1 MSGNYPLLLEK
12 AARLYE
18 RHEAGRQDT
27 FNVFSVLRSESD
39 EVNLH
44 SRFLA
49 ALLDYRRSPDKS
61 RRNLE
66 DFLDPGFL
74 RSLGDDDKRSDAGS
88 DIPNFEP
95 DRMIV
100 ERESDNIDILIHDP
114 YSEPRQAVVI
124 ENKIHAGDQPDQ
136 LKRYTEQLERRGYPR
151 PHILVL
157 YLTLD
162 GHKASEDSAG
172 GVAYKCVS
180 YRELIDW
187 LKRCQERA
195 CDVPALRESVAQYL
209 HLVQKLTGMDFT
221 EAYMNGLKELCL
233 KDNNLVLVHDLKEA
247 MVEAQISL
255 LVKFWREIKC
265 EMEKIQNLP
274 KKEAQYSDI
283 TEKRIREFVTWKKN
297 FGYHGLHYEFRGTAT
312 LGVEVGR
319 ANIYIGV
326 RCHIDNKNEYE
337 NIKENL
343 KGGKSPEECWP
354 WWEWHPEDVNLK
366 NPTRKNLELLADD
379 CKRQKYAADIATRAS
394 EVWQKLQDAG
404 LVQLPRQ

>member
-18 RHEAGRQDT
+18 RHEAGRLDT

-49 ALLDYRRSPDKS
+49 ALLDYRKSPDKP
-61 RRNLE
+61 RRNLG
-66 DFLDPGFL
+66 DFLDPEFL
-74 RSLGDDDKRSDAGS
+74 RSLGDDDKRSDVGGY
-88 DIPNFEP
+88 IPNFEP

-114 YSEPRQAVVI
+114 YSKPKQAVVI
-124 ENKIHAGDQPDQ
+124 ENKIHAGDQPGQ
-136 LKRYTEQLERRGYPR
+136 LRRYTKQLECRGYPR
-151 PHILVL
+151 PHVLVL

-162 GHKASEDSAG
+162 GHEASEDSASG
-172 GVAYKCVS
+172 IAYTRVS
-180 YRELIDW
+180 YRELVPW
-187 LKRCQERA
+187 LERCQERA
-195 CDVPALRESVAQYL
+195 CDVPALRESIAQYL
-209 HLVQKLTGMDFT
+209 HLVRKLTGTDFT
-221 EAYMNGLKELCL
+221 EAYMNELKELCL

-255 LVKFWREIKC
+255 LVKLWREIKC
-265 EMEKIQNLP
+265 EMEKIQNP
-274 KKEAQYSDI
+274 SMKEAQYSDI

-297 FGYHGLHYEFRGTAT
+297 FGYHGLHYEFSGPAT

-326 RCHIDNKNEYE
+326 RCHKGNEKEYE
-337 NIKENL
+337 NIERKL
-343 KGGKSPEECWP
+343 QGGKSPEECWP

-379 CKRQKYAADIATRAS
+379 CKRQKYAADIAACANK
-394 EVWQKLQDAG
+394 VWEMIQNAG